1 VKIRSKFQN
10 RKFER
15 ISLELTPLVDI
26 VFLLLLFLV
35 ITTTFVAEERVI
47 DVKLPHAFTGT
58 ASSQQEREKIDVVID
73 RNGNVFVDGKRT
85 SLQDLAGVVQVKVL
99 ADNLN
104 KARLLAD
111 EAAPYGLV
119 IKVMDILRAVNVT
132 DVELSVESG
141 GG

>member
-1 VKIRSKFQN
+1 M
-10 RKFER
+10 
-15 ISLELTPLVDI
+15 
-26 VFLLLLFLV
+26 
-35 ITTTFVAEERVI
+35 
-47 DVKLPHAFTGT
+47 
-58 ASSQQEREKIDVVID
+58 
-73 RNGNVFVDGKRT
+73 DGKRT

-99 ADNLN
+99 TDNLN